1 MIDVIRFASRNKDNK
16 NVTNFHQRSE
26 SIIVNF
32 DWDLAK
38 IKAAFEQFVADG
50 VPGETSRLYVSVNH
64 RKDATANRLLLHYLL
79 DNPDLPANKLQSKY
93 IGMLMRKES
102 AATSKWLFDFDMEG
116 LPDGYT
122 IESFINLLQTNGFAE
137 DEIHYRPS
145 MNGYHVIVDHG
156 FDSRNVLETFP
167 NVTLKRDDLT
177 LFDWATN
184 PS

>member
-1 MIDVIRFASRNKDNK
+1 MIDVIRFASRNKDNQ
-16 NVTNFHQRSE
+16 NVANFHQRSE
-26 SIIVNF
+26 NIIVGL
-32 DWDLAK
+32 DWDLDK
-38 IKAAFEQFVADG
+38 IKEAFQQFVKAG

-64 RKDATANRLLLHYLL
+64 RSDAAANRLLMHYLL

-122 IESFINLLQTNGFAE
+122 IESFIAMLRTNGFAE
-137 DEIHYRPS
+137 DEIHCRPS

-156 FDSRNVLETFP
+156 FDSRSVLENFP
-167 NVTLKRDDLT
+167 NVTLKRDDIT
-177 LFDWATN
+177 LIDWATN
-184 PS
+184 LN